1 MNLARADS
9 GRRVQALLLTLT
21 AVGFALLF
29 VVSWQKWADLTIDGG
44 REMNTPLRLLRG
56 ELIYSDVYYLYGPLA
71 PYLNAALYA
80 VFGVHLNTLYAAGTI
95 ASVLVLVLV
104 FKLGATLTGV
114 RAAALT
120 TWTVLVFCVFKRNG
134 NYIFPYTY
142 SAVYGTLLGLA
153 ALGCQIRYIQG
164 QRPRWLILA
173 GVLTGLAL
181 ICKLEFGFAAAA
193 SLAAL
198 ALSERPGAR
207 LRTLVRGLLPALA
220 IPAITYGTLLAMM
233 SWESVVRDTFLWPAD
248 IPAELLYFNRT
259 KLGLNDPAKTM
270 RELLSA
276 LAMLGIAASM
286 ILAVSARLGEGSIR
300 GVLRTLP
307 QPSRRWLLAVA
318 GGSVGLLLVNRW
330 VFNTRWDVSPFRALP
345 VLCVALV
352 WYYWRRSD
360 GSRERE
366 VQRRSL
372 FVLSVY
378 GVAVLARVILR
389 VPSGGG
395 YGSYLLPVPLLLFTH
410 LGTKFYEP
418 VFTRFPASAF
428 QAQRIVVT
436 LFTTALTAATLVVG
450 YRYVKSDYVAVET
463 ARGTTKVLRSQSRAF
478 QDALAFVARTTRP
491 DDFVCALPEGSS
503 LNFLADRRTPL
514 RYEIVTPGFLDAD
527 GEQRAIEQLKAKG
540 VRFIFLLN
548 RPTTEFACPAFGR
561 ECYRTL
567 MGWIDA
573 NYEVAAVF
581 GDGVSAASEIG
592 DRQFFIKAYRRR
604 IPNP

>member
-1 MNLARADS
+1 
-9 GRRVQALLLTLT
+9 
-21 AVGFALLF
+21 
-29 VVSWQKWADLTIDGG
+29 
-44 REMNTPLRLLRG
+44 
-56 ELIYSDVYYLYGPLA
+56 
-71 PYLNAALYA
+71 
-80 VFGVHLNTLYAAGTI
+80 
-95 ASVLVLVLV
+95 VL
-104 FKLGATLTGV
+104 G
-114 RAAALT
+114 
-120 TWTVLVFCVFKRNG
+120 
-134 NYIFPYTY
+134 
-142 SAVYGTLLGLA
+142 
-153 ALGCQIRYIQG
+153 
-164 QRPRWLILA
+164 
-173 GVLTGLAL
+173 
-181 ICKLEFGFAAAA
+181 
-193 SLAAL
+193 
-198 ALSERPGAR
+198 
-207 LRTLVRGLLPALA
+207 
-220 IPAITYGTLLAMM
+220 
-233 SWESVVRDTFLWPAD
+233 
-248 IPAELLYFNRT
+248 
-259 KLGLNDPAKTM
+259 
-270 RELLSA
+270 
-276 LAMLGIAASM
+276 
-286 ILAVSARLGEGSIR
+286 
-300 GVLRTLP
+300 
-307 QPSRRWLLAVA
+307 
-318 GGSVGLLLVNRW
+318 
-330 VFNTRWDVSPFRALP
+330 
-345 VLCVALV
+345 
-352 WYYWRRSD
+352 
-360 GSRERE
+360 
-366 VQRRSL
+366 
-372 FVLSVY
+372 VY

-418 VFTRFPASAF
+418 VFTRFSASAF

-450 YRYVKSDYVAVET
+450 YRYVKSDYVALET

-592 DRQFFIKAYRRR
+592 DRQFFIKAYRR
-604 IPNP
+604 IPSP